1 MGDKSFHNIK
11 QLTLHLMRYDKLQC
25 VFCHKE
31 SPNEAE
37 FIIHEMIH
45 QDTKKNYTCDF
56 CEKKY
61 KSSSDARLHEY
72 CHNRHEILKQMKKI
86 EINLY
91 NQMMD
96 VSPEIIMQAKN
107 EFILK
112 QQNDRKIKIQ
122 QEESLK
128 KAAKEVKKTRKEKH
142 LNKSEEILN
151 AEKKEIDQAIKEPRR
166 EAKEDDIKTEK
177 EDLNSKMAHE
187 ESWKK
192 DGKSKKRRH
201 LNKNTDKKEIDL
213 ALKESII
220 EKKIEADEK
229 DPEFKKAIEKSIKE
243 DKKKKK
249 AEEEDPEYKKALE
262 ESIKEDK

>member
-1 MGDKSFHNIK
+1 MGR
-11 QLTLHLMRYDKLQC
+11 LTLHLMRHDKLQC

-37 FIIHEMIH
+37 FIIHEKVH
-45 QDTKKNYTCDF
+45 QDTEKNYACAL

-72 CHNRHEILKQMKKI
+72 CHNCYEILKQMKKI
-86 EINLY
+86 QINLY

-96 VSPEIIMQAKN
+96 ISPELIRQTIN
-107 EFILK
+107 EFIFK
-112 QQNDRKIKIQ
+112 QQNDRKIRIQ

-128 KAAKEVKKTRKEKH
+128 KATKEVKRTRKEKH

-151 AEKKEIDQAIKEPRR
+151 AKEKEIDQAIKEPKK
-166 EAKEDDIKTEK
+166 EAEVDDIKTEK
-177 EDLNSKMAHE
+177 EDLNFKMAHE

-192 DGKSKKRRH
+192 VEKSKKRRH
-201 LNKNTDKKEIDL
+201 LNKNTEKIDL

-220 EKKIEADEK
+220 EKM
-229 DPEFKKAIEKSIKE
+229 KKTEN
-243 DKKKKK
+243 
-249 AEEEDPEYKKALE
+249 KALE
-262 ESIKEDK
+262 FRIEIEESVKED

>member
-1 MGDKSFHNIK
+1 MG
-11 QLTLHLMRYDKLQC
+11 
-25 VFCHKE
+25 
-31 SPNEAE
+31 
-37 FIIHEMIH
+37 
-45 QDTKKNYTCDF
+45 
-56 CEKKY
+56 
-61 KSSSDARLHEY
+61 SDARLHEY

-96 VSPEIIMQAKN
+96 VSPEIIIQAKN

-112 QQNDRKIKIQ
+112 QQNDRKIRIQ
-122 QEESLK
+122 QEEFLK
-128 KAAKEVKKTRKEKH
+128 KATKEIRKEKH
-142 LNKSEEILN
+142 LNKSDEILN
-151 AEKKEIDQAIKEPRR
+151 AEKKEIDQAIKQPQK

-192 DGKSKKRRH
+192 VGKSKKRRH

-220 EKKIEADEK
+220 EEKI
-229 DPEFKKAIEKSIKE
+229 
-243 DKKKKK
+243 K
-249 AEEEDPEYKKALE
+249 AENKDLKC
-262 ESIKEDK
+262 